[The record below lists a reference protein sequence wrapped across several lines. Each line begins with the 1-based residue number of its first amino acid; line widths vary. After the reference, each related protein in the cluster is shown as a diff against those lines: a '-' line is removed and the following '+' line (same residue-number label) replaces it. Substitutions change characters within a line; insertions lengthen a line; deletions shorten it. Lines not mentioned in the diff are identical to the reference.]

1 MQIIRSVLGL
11 SPPCRRDALAG
22 AREACRVADEAI
34 DRHDRKTLDWGPSLA
49 ACARAEAETGY
60 TQEAHLPI
68 AAGDT
73 LESQVPSPDT
83 VHAEDRARVR
93 RSVLGY
99 HDDDCSPEAPQPR
112 QKDLP

>member
-73 LESQVPSPDT
+73 LESQVPSPSPLRILTDHDEDCCPDT
-83 VHAEDRARVR
+83 
-93 RSVLGY
+93 
-99 HDDDCSPEAPQPR
+99 PQPR